1 VSGADRRRIDAIA
14 AARYAGGML
23 ARAGAL
29 VAIALCALAGAAHA
43 EDQVGH
49 RPSAWEREGF
59 PAREAMRFG
68 DAYRDFLTAHKTERE
83 VVAAAIAMAKK
94 QGHRDLLGKR
104 PVVKPGARLYAVV
117 HDKMAALVVVGT
129 QPLEA
134 GVHLVVAHADA
145 VRIDLK
151 QKPLYDDGNLGL
163 LQTHYY
169 GDIKSYQW
177 LGLPLEL
184 RGVVIKRGGQRIDV
198 AIGDDPDEP
207 VLVIPD
213 VSPEVSHFVDRI
225 EGEQVPGESLDPIV
239 ASTPGTGA
247 DPYAAEA
254 ARLLEK
260 QYGITAADLLSAEL
274 ALVPAGAARDVG
286 VDRAMIGGY
295 GQDGRAAVYSA
306 VRALLD
312 VGRPEHTAIVLL
324 VDKSEI
330 GSTGNTGARSAFL
343 RRVVAELLEAS
354 DATASEIAVDRV
366 LAASRVIAADAIG
379 AVNPH
384 YPELYDPDNT
394 AFAGGGVVW
403 QPTAVHAELM
413 SYLRTLLDDAGVVYQ
428 TGAATETKGSKSE
441 SGSLLRHYTRLG
453 MSGADLS
460 IPVLSLHSPFEVISK
475 ADLYSAYRA
484 YRAFLED

>member
-1 VSGADRRRIDAIA
+1 MLLCRR
-14 AARYAGGML
+14 GV
-23 ARAGAL
+23 L
-29 VAIALCALAGAAHA
+29 VAIALGALAATGHA
-43 EDQVGH
+43 EDEIGH

-59 PAREAMRFG
+59 PAAEAMRFG
-68 DAYRDFLTAHKTERE
+68 DAYRDFLAAHKTERE
-83 VVAAAIAMAKK
+83 VVAAAVAMARKK
-94 QGHRDLLGKR
+94 GHRDLLGK
-104 PVVKPGARLYAVV
+104 PAAAKAGARLYAEV
-117 HDKMAALVVVGT
+117 HGKMAAFIVVGT
-129 QPLEA
+129 EPLEA

-151 QKPLYDDGNLGL
+151 QKPLYDDGNLAL

-184 RGVVIKRGGQRIDV
+184 RGVVIKRGGQRVDI
-198 AIGDDPDEP
+198 AIGDDADEP

-213 VSPEVSHFVDRI
+213 VSPEVSHFVDRR

-239 ASTPGTGA
+239 ASTPGSGR

-254 ARLLEK
+254 ARLLEA
-260 QYGITAADLLSAEL
+260 QYGITPADLLSAEL
-274 ALVPAGAARDVG
+274 ELVPAGAARDVG
-286 VDRAMIGGY
+286 IDRAMVGGY
-295 GQDGRAAVYSA
+295 GQDDRAAVYSA

-312 VGRPEHTAIVLL
+312 AGRPEHTAIVLV

-343 RRVVAELLEAS
+343 RRVVAELLEARDS
-354 DATASEIAVDRV
+354 TATEVAVDRV
-366 LAASRVIAADAIG
+366 LSASTVIAADAIG

-384 YPELYDPDNT
+384 YPELYDADNT

-403 QPTAVHAELM
+403 QPTGVHAELM
-413 SYLRTLLDDAGVVYQ
+413 SYVRTLLDDAGVVYQ
-428 TGAATETKGSKSE
+428 TGASTETKGSKSE

-460 IPVLSLHSPFEVISK
+460 IPVLSLASPFEVISK